1 MLLEISLLWKEL
13 EEEMSGLRV
22 AAQDESSHPLSFVFG
37 ANLLKFTLQLSFPA
51 FNPVSPLPFALP
63 TLMLLATSATFGI
76 TGLLHIDQAKACQVH
91 VHGQAHGSDD
101 HICQAGPVSILRRH
115 YSIGMI
121 LIFLPSEVI

>member
-1 MLLEISLLWKEL
+1 MLLAISLLLL

-37 ANLLKFTLQLSFPA
+37 ANLLKFTLQRPFPT
-51 FNPVSPLPFALP
+51 FNPVSPLPFTLP
-63 TLMLLATSATFGI
+63 TLMFLATGATFDI

-91 VHGQAHGSDD
+91 AHGSDD

-115 YSIGMI
+115 YWYDSD
-121 LIFLPSEVI
+121 IFTERSDICLRVQVK